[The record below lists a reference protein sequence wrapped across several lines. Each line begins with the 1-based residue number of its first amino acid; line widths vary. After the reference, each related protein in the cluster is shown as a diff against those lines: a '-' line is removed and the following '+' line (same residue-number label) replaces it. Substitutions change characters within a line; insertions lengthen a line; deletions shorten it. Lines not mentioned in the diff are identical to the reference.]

1 LRDVHIL
8 TFSEDLMREHA
19 EHVATIQRAAEKDGK
34 TTAAL
39 LPVPSGSIGEIGCRE
54 QCDPSGVRAGGLLLV
69 GLVRSEREVIM
80 DLRYL
85 GFDQQGN
92 TRAYRFDGITKGE
105 TTKHFTITAEISLFL
120 VHHISIQEGPTLCA
134 QKLAADL
141 RNNAL
146 GVHAL
151 TDDDLRRHI
160 ADRAVART
168 QEADPQRTAHGRWQE
183 ALAFGLAWQRTRP

>member
-1 LRDVHIL
+1 MSMPN
-8 TFSEDLMREHA
+8 TA
-19 EHVATIQRAAEKDGK
+19 QRSSAPQKNDGK

-39 LPVPSGSIGEIGCRE
+39 FPVPSGSIGEIGCRE
-54 QCDPSGVRAGGLLLV
+54 QCDSSGIRAGGLLLV
-69 GLVRSEREVIM
+69 RSVRSSAAKGEVIM

-151 TDDDLRRHI
+151 TEDDLRRHI
-160 ADRAVART
+160 GDRALART
-168 QEADPQRTAHGRWQE
+168 QESDQQKTAHGRWQE
-183 ALAFGLAWQRTRP
+183 ARAFGLAWKRTRR